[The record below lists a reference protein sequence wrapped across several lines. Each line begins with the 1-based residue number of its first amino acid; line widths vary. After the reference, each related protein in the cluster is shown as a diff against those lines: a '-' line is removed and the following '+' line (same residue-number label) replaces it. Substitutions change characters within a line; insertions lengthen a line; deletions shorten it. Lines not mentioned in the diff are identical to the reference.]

1 MIFAEQLQAA
11 RAAFNLAATNTR
23 STPGHRNRQTRAVQN
38 LAIHPAMKTL
48 KIEPSLHNLLKRKA
62 LELDQTIT
70 VVANKIIA
78 DHFKTKPTKP

>member
-1 MIFAEQLQAA
+1 
-11 RAAFNLAATNTR
+11 
-23 STPGHRNRQTRAVQN
+23 
-38 LAIHPAMKTL
+38 MKTL

-78 DHFKTKPTKP
+78 DHFKTKPAKP